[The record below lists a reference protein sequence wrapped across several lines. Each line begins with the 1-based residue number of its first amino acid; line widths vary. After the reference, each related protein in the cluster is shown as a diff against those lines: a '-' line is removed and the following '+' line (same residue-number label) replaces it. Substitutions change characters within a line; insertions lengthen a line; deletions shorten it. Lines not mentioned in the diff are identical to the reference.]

1 MLTIIFRALDSGE
14 LAWHLT
20 RGLAGCRVERNL
32 KDDTTWGLAGTK
44 GTTSLTHIDDDGF
57 ATALR
62 IMAGSKYWVVMNSK
76 KKDHVNDF
84 AGDLKSIEA
93 FPVDFS
99 YGDSGAGYFEAEG
112 VLLTTGDVL

>member
-1 MLTIIFRALDSGE
+1 MLMIFRALDSGE

-44 GTTSLTHIDDDGF
+44 GATSLTHIDDDGL
-57 ATALR
+57 ATVVR

-76 KKDHVNDF
+76 TPQDDNDY
-84 AGDLKSIEA
+84 AGDLKSIDA
-93 FPVDFS
+93 FPVNFS
-99 YGDSGAGYFEAEG
+99 YGDSGAGYFEGEG
-112 VLLTTGDVL
+112 ILLTTGDVL